1 MQGYVCRC
9 NLALPKLKLRHQ
21 RGCRS
26 TFVRKQ
32 ELKQPLMWVS
42 VRRCRLALPQ
52 LKLQHR
58 RAGRADQ
65 GWGVLHI
72 CVALPHG
79 PVQVSI
85 TDVIILSFWI
95 Y

>member
-1 MQGYVCRC
+1 MRGCLCRC
-9 NLALPKLKLRHQ
+9 KLALPQLKLRHQ

-32 ELKQPLMWVS
+32 ELKQPLIWVS
-42 VRRCRLALPQ
+42 VRRCKLALPQ

-58 RAGRADQ
+58 RAGWANQ
-65 GWGVLHI
+65 GRGVLHI

-79 PVQVSI
+79 PVQVNI
-85 TDVIILSFWI
+85 TDVITLSS
-95 Y
+95 